1 MEAFRSFNRSGSG
14 AVNIEEF
21 VIGMVENLFT
31 LYKNITVLGSIAEE
45 VLAIENRSSEL
56 ATRLEKETASS
67 EKLVQF
73 RSNLMS
79 LLYLVRDKLKNPPKN
94 ASYAVNLTPD
104 MLISIFQECI
114 LQAMHDSLSYF
125 HISNERISGIFMEYE
140 TFIELTREQAGFDQA
155 GEHSCSSK
163 RLCNVILI
171 PSLRFRPGTES
182 LSHFA
187 DAVWNLEG
195 PRLFATGTLLGSAAE
210 AAAVGRLSSYET
222 AAEGATSSAT
232 AGAGLVRPSS
242 PVSDG
247 EEESPFAKNG
257 GPQPAAGAAGRGGRK
272 KSILALN
279 DPQAV
284 YDAMQPVANLVSVS
298 TLPCLCCLRDS

>member
-1 MEAFRSFNRSGSG
+1 MLYVHFNQNCIETLWLLLFQDWTQKGLFIFSYLSLNINQESLPIMEAFRSFNRSGSG

-67 EKLVQF
+67 DKLVQF

-155 GEHSCSSK
+155 GEHSCSS
-163 RLCNVILI
+163 
-171 PSLRFRPGTES
+171 
-182 LSHFA
+182 
-187 DAVWNLEG
+187 
-195 PRLFATGTLLGSAAE
+195 
-210 AAAVGRLSSYET
+210 
-222 AAEGATSSAT
+222 
-232 AGAGLVRPSS
+232 
-242 PVSDG
+242 
-247 EEESPFAKNG
+247 
-257 GPQPAAGAAGRGGRK
+257 
-272 KSILALN
+272 
-279 DPQAV
+279 
-284 YDAMQPVANLVSVS
+284 
-298 TLPCLCCLRDS
+298 

>member
-1 MEAFRSFNRSGSG
+1 
-14 AVNIEEF
+14 VVLF
-21 VIGMVENLFT
+21 VTSTGMLFMFT
-31 LYKNITVLGSIAEE
+31 MVT
-45 VLAIENRSSEL
+45 
-56 ATRLEKETASS
+56 
-67 EKLVQF
+67 
-73 RSNLMS
+73 
-79 LLYLVRDKLKNPPKN
+79 
-94 ASYAVNLTPD
+94 
-104 MLISIFQECI
+104 FQMW
-114 LQAMHDSLSYF
+114 LF
-125 HISNERISGIFMEYE
+125 
-140 TFIELTREQAGFDQA
+140 
-155 GEHSCSSK
+155 
-163 RLCNVILI
+163 
-171 PSLRFRPGTES
+171 PGTES

-222 AAEGATSSAT
+222 AAEGVPSSAT

-257 GPQPAAGAAGRGGRK
+257 GPQPAAGVAGRGGRK

-298 TLPCLCCLRDS
+298 AVMIVSFSIS